1 MDAIT
6 QQSTLTIDQVVAWLK
21 TQPKGHLISDSRQ
34 IKAGD
39 IFFAYPGDTADGR
52 VYIADAIQKG
62 AVAVVYDDVH
72 FEWALGESVPHLG
85 VAGLKP
91 IAGFIANQYYDYP
104 DQGMLSIAVTGTN
117 GKTSC
122 ANWLASAFARSQHV
136 NAMTIGTLGISIASA
151 GGMKTLQ
158 ATGYT
163 TPDAVLLQRILAE
176 TASEKSKVLAVE
188 ASSIGLDQG
197 RLNGLHI
204 DVALFTNLTR
214 DHLDYHGDMTNYE
227 AAKRALFDW
236 PGLKQA
242 VINLDDATGQRFVHH
257 VKERGLPVIG
267 YTIEDKISGDVPVLR
282 ATNIRCHDTG
292 TLFHV
297 ESPFGAGQVKT
308 QLLGRFNVSNV
319 LGILGVLLSQQV
331 AWAQAVQILATLQP
345 VNGRMQQIG
354 GHDAPLIVIDYAH
367 TPDALEKTLDTLR
380 QVAEHRGGKLWC
392 MFGCGGDRDNGKRAP
407 MGQVSELADYVVLT
421 NDNPRTESPA
431 HIIEQIREGMQR
443 ITPQVIED
451 RAAAIL
457 WCVRHAETKD
467 VVLLAG
473 KGHESYQE
481 TAGKKVPFLDAD
493 HAALAFAA
501 RATNMGGM

>member
-1 MDAIT
+1 MDALT
-6 QQSTLTIDQVVAWLK
+6 QQSTLNIQDVVAWLQ
-21 TQPKGHLISDSRQ
+21 TQPKARLLSDSRQ
-34 IKAGD
+34 IQAGD
-39 IFFAYPGDTADGR
+39 IFFAYPGDAADGR

-62 AVAVVYDDVH
+62 AIAVVYDEAH
-72 FEWALGESVPHLG
+72 FEWQLGESVPHLG
-85 VAGLKP
+85 VADLKQ
-91 IAGFIANQYYDYP
+91 IAGFIANAYYNHP
-104 DQGMLSIAVTGTN
+104 DQSMLSIGVTGTN

-122 ANWLASAFARSQHV
+122 ANWLASAFAKVKQAP
-136 NAMTIGTLGISIASA
+136 AMVVGTLGVTVVSA
-151 GGMKTLQ
+151 VTTKTLQ
-158 ATGYT
+158 STGYT
-163 TPDAVLLQRILAE
+163 TPDAVMLQRIL
-176 TASEKSKVLAVE
+176 SEAQTQKPQILAVE

-214 DHLDYHGDMTNYE
+214 DHLDYHGDMAHYE
-227 AAKRALFDW
+227 EAKRILFDW
-236 PGLKQA
+236 PNLKQT

-257 VKERGLPVIG
+257 VRERNIPVIG
-267 YTIEDKISGDVPVLR
+267 YTIEDKTCGDVPVLR
-282 ATNIRCHDTG
+282 ATAIRCHDTG
-292 TLFHV
+292 TLFQV
-297 ESPFGAGQVKT
+297 DSPFGSGQVKT
-308 QLLGRFNVSNV
+308 HLLGRFNVSNV
-319 LGILGVLLSQQV
+319 LGILGVLLSQNV
-331 AWAQAVQILATLQP
+331 PWAQAVQILATLQP

-354 GHDAPLIVIDYAH
+354 GQDAPLIVIDYAH

-392 MFGCGGDRDNGKRAP
+392 MFGCGGDRDSGKRAP

-431 HIIEQIREGMQR
+431 HIIEQIRAGMQR

-457 WCVRHAETKD
+457 WCVRHAGTKD

-481 TAGKKVPFLDAD
+481 SAGKKAPFLDAD